1 MTWKPLR
8 QLITDLFGPSPR
20 ALYEIVLKEQLAET
34 KKERDYFRTRAER
47 LELRLIPETVQRP
60 VRPPTNSTPVGRK
73 TWAQVQADHAER
85 IKKELAEEAQK
96 EAVKGA
102 N

>member
-1 MTWKPLR
+1 MVNVT
-8 QLITDLFGPSPR
+8 
-20 ALYEIVLKEQLAET
+20 
-34 KKERDYFRTRAER
+34 KERDYFRSRSER
-47 LELRLIPETVQRP
+47 LELRLIPEPSVRP
-60 VRPPTNSTPVGRK
+60 VRPPMNSAPIGRK
-73 TWAQVQADHAER
+73 NWAQVQAEHAEK

>member
-20 ALYEIVLKEQLAET
+20 ALYESALKDQLVNVT
-34 KKERDYFRTRAER
+34 KERDYFRSRSER
-47 LELRLIPETVQRP
+47 LELRLIPEPAVRP
-60 VRPPTNSTPVGRK
+60 VRSTTNATSVGRK
-73 TWAQVQADHAER
+73 TWAQVQADHAEK

-96 EAVKGA
+96 EAAKGA

>member
-20 ALYEIVLKEQLAET
+20 ALYESALKDQLVNVT
-34 KKERDYFRTRAER
+34 KERDYFRTRSER
-47 LELRLIPETVQRP
+47 LELRLIPEPAMRP
-60 VRPPTNSTPVGRK
+60 IRPPANSTPIGRK
-73 TWAQVQADHAER
+73 TWAQVQAEHAER